1 MAWAALVA
9 HHQGA
14 VFALISRILGR
25 RRGSA
30 AHQDLAQET
39 FLRVFR
45 ALPTFERRGPARLST
60 WILTIAS
67 RLAISE
73 LRRRPVEYLLP
84 VDVADPRPPRDP
96 GEPHGRPAIGVAPGG
111 QDHDQPSSR
120 ELTLRVP
127 TPIPSRL
134 EPSSGGERAD
144 V

>member
-1 MAWAALVA
+1 MVTLQPTADAPGASGELDEITFARAQKGERVAWAALVA
-9 HHQGA
+9 HYQGA

-45 ALPTFERRGPARLST
+45 ALPTFERKGPARLST

-84 VDVADPRPPRDP
+84 VDVADP
-96 GEPHGRPAIGVAPGG
+96 AAP
-111 QDHDQPSSR
+111 DDAAR
-120 ELTLRVP
+120 AALLRG
-127 TPIPSRL
+127 S
-134 EPSSGGERAD
+134 
-144 V
+144 